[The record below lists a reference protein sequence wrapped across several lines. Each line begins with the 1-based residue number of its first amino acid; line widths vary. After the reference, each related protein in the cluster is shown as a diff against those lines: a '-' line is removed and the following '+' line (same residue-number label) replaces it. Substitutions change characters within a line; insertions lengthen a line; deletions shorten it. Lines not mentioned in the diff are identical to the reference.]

1 MDMFKKIKILIAFG
15 SLSIC
20 LCLMS
25 STYSRYIVDA
35 TGNVEALF
43 AKWQILVNEN
53 DITNGLDSSIDF
65 EPVIDENDYVAS
77 NVLAPSSTGYFDIDI
92 DPSNVE
98 LSFKY
103 TIDIAIEDE
112 NIPDLIITKYSI
124 IPDSYIEGDPI
135 DVINLAEGTI
145 TNDLTFDKEIES
157 FQFKPFTIRV
167 YFEWYDGEGELMD
180 DEDDSLIGK
189 LAAIEDYTFEIKAN
203 ISFEQIFG

>member
-103 TIDIAIEDE
+103 TIDITIEDE
-112 NIPDLIITKYSI
+112 KIPDLIITKYSI

-157 FQFKPFTIRV
+157 FQFEPFTIRV
-167 YFEWYDGEGELMD
+167 YFEWYDGEGELMN

-189 LAAIEDYTFEIKAN
+189 LAATEDYTFEIKAN

>member
-1 MDMFKKIKILIAFG
+1 MFKKIKILIAFG

-103 TIDIAIEDE
+103 TIDITIEDE

-157 FQFKPFTIRV
+157 FQFEPFTIRV
-167 YFEWYDGEGELMD
+167 YFEWYDGEGELMN
-180 DEDDSLIGK
+180 DEYDSLIGE
-189 LAAIEDYTFEIKAN
+189 LAATEDYTFEIKAN

>member
-1 MDMFKKIKILIAFG
+1 MFKKIKILIAFG

-43 AKWQILVNEN
+43 AKWQILVNEH
-53 DITNGLDSSIDF
+53 DITNGLVSSIDF

-103 TIDIAIEDE
+103 TIDITIEDE

-157 FQFKPFTIRV
+157 FQFEPFTIRV
-167 YFEWYDGEGELMD
+167 YFEWYDGEGELMN
-180 DEDDSLIGK
+180 DEYDSLIGE
-189 LAAIEDYTFEIKAN
+189 LAATEDYTFEIKAN

>member
-1 MDMFKKIKILIAFG
+1 MFKKIKILIAFG

-103 TIDIAIEDE
+103 TIDITIEDE

-157 FQFKPFTIRV
+157 FKFEPFTIRV
-167 YFEWYDGEGELMD
+167 YFEWYDGEGKLMN

-189 LAAIEDYTFEIKAN
+189 LAATEDYTFEIKAN

>member
-1 MDMFKKIKILIAFG
+1 MFKKIKILIAFG

-53 DITNGLDSSIDF
+53 DITNGSDSSIDF

-103 TIDIAIEDE
+103 TIDITIEDE
-112 NIPDLIITKYSI
+112 KIPDLIITKYSI

-157 FQFKPFTIRV
+157 FQFEPFTIRV
-167 YFEWYDGEGELMD
+167 YFEWYDGEGELMN

-189 LAAIEDYTFEIKAN
+189 LAATEDYTFEIKAN

>member
-1 MDMFKKIKILIAFG
+1 MFKKIKILIAFG

-103 TIDIAIEDE
+103 TIDITIEDE
-112 NIPDLIITKYSI
+112 KIPDLIITKYSI

-157 FQFKPFTIRV
+157 FQFEPFTIRV
-167 YFEWYDGEGELMD
+167 YFEWYDGEGELMN

-189 LAAIEDYTFEIKAN
+189 LAATEDYTFEIKAN

>member
-1 MDMFKKIKILIAFG
+1 MFKKIKILIAFG

-103 TIDIAIEDE
+103 TIDITIEDE

-157 FQFKPFTIRV
+157 FQFEPFTIRV
-167 YFEWYDGEGELMD
+167 YFEWYDGEGELMN

-189 LAAIEDYTFEIKAN
+189 LAATEDYTFEIKAN

>member
-103 TIDIAIEDE
+103 TIDITIEDE
-112 NIPDLIITKYSI
+112 NIPDLIITKYSKI
-124 IPDSYIEGDPI
+124 GRASCRE
-135 DVINLAEGTI
+135 
-145 TNDLTFDKEIES
+145 
-157 FQFKPFTIRV
+157 RV
-167 YFEWYDGEGELMD
+167 
-180 DEDDSLIGK
+180 
-189 LAAIEDYTFEIKAN
+189 
-203 ISFEQIFG
+203 

>member
-1 MDMFKKIKILIAFG
+1 MFKKIKILIAFG

-103 TIDIAIEDE
+103 TIDITIEDE
-112 NIPDLIITKYSI
+112 KIPDLIITKYSI

-180 DEDDSLIGK
+180 DEGDSLIGK